1 MIVPT
6 NDIMGLVFNEYIN
19 LDNAMKILKNW
30 DDIISKLP
38 EERKLKIQE
47 KRKEFDFLISLK
59 KICKNKSTINNVSY
73 LPSKNLK
80 NMGKLFAQSA
90 SLQNLPREFRGA
102 IGGNYHDID
111 MVNCHP
117 SLLLQYCKKNDIKCE
132 NLEYYVNNRDIVI
145 KKIMNDY
152 QMNKGDV
159 KQLFL
164 SVMNGGK
171 RDGITDPFFTKFKT
185 ECERIHTFITSLNPK
200 LHKDVCKRKEF
211 NINGSLTNIIL
222 CTLEIRYIY

>member
-1 MIVPT
+1 MIVPIQ
-6 NDIMGLVFNEYIN
+6 DIQGLVINEYIN
-19 LDNAMKILKNW
+19 LDNALKIFKNW

-38 EERKLKIQE
+38 EERRLQIEE

-59 KICKNKSTINNVSY
+59 KICKNKSNVNNVSY

-80 NMGKLFAQSA
+80 NMGRLFAQSA

-117 SLLLQYCKKNDIKCE
+117 SLLLQYCKKNDIKCN
-132 NLEYYVNNRDIVI
+132 NLEHYVNNRDEVI
-145 KKIMNDY
+145 NKIMNDY
-152 QMNKGDV
+152 QLNKGDV

-171 RDGITDPFFTKFKT
+171 REGITDTFFAKFKI
-185 ECERIHTFITSLNPK
+185 ECERIHTFITSLNQK
-200 LHKDVCKRKEF
+200 LYKDVCKRKEF
-211 NINGSLTNIIL
+211 NVKGSLTNIIL
-222 CTLEIRYIY
+222 CTLENDIY